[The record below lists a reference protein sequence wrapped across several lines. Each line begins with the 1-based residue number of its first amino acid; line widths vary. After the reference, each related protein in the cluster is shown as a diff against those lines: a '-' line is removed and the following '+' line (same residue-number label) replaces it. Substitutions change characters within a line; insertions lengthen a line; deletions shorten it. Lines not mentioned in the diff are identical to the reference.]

1 MAQQIRRSSASS
13 VRRVA
18 KAESRSLTA
27 RKARGQA
34 SGVVDKAMGVL
45 PFTEDQWSRIWLA
58 AIIGGAVALALV
70 IASLAGVPALV
81 HVQVAK
87 VAADAGFKVE
97 GLRVTGNQRMDE
109 GQVYALVADQLGQP
123 MPQVDPVTIRT
134 RLREQLRWVKDARVS
149 IQLPH
154 TLAIDIVERTPHA
167 VLEKP
172 DRLVLIDASGVEL
185 EPVAADKAK
194 GLLRLAGPGA
204 GRQAQ
209 ALEALLAAAPALAPK
224 VEAAEWVG
232 NRRWN
237 LTFTTGQLL
246 ALPEGEVEAA
256 SALVKF
262 ARLDG
267 KNRLLGGK
275 VVAFDMRTPPRLY
288 LRLPDAVGAPKDA
301 AADGAEVGAESEE
314 DPT

>member
-1 MAQQIRRSSASS
+1 MAQQIRRNGSPG

-18 KAESRSLTA
+18 KAQSRSLTA
-27 RKARGQA
+27 RKARGSA
-34 SGVVDKAMGVL
+34 SGVVDRAMGIL
-45 PFTEDQWSRIWLA
+45 PFTEEQWSRIWLA
-58 AIIGGAVALALV
+58 AIIGGTVAIAFI
-70 IASLAGVPALV
+70 IASLAGVPALAQA
-81 HVQVAK
+81 QVAK
-87 VAADAGFKVE
+87 IAADAGFEVRNV
-97 GLRVTGNQRMDE
+97 RVTGTSRMDE
-109 GQVYALVADQLGQP
+109 QQVYARALATRNQA
-123 MPQVDPVTIRT
+123 MPDVDIAK
-134 RLREQLRWVKDARVS
+134 LREELRALPWVKDARVS

-154 TLAIDIVERTPHA
+154 TLAIDIVEREPHA

-172 DRLVLIDASGVEL
+172 DRLVLIDATGVEL

-194 GLLRLAGPGA
+194 GMLHLAGPGA

-209 ALEALLAAAPALAPK
+209 ALETLLAASPALAPK

-256 SALVKF
+256 TALVKF

-275 VVAFDMRTPPRLY
+275 VIAFDMRTPPRLY
-288 LRLPDAVGAPKDA
+288 LRLPDAVGKPKVVDA
-301 AADGAEVGAESEE
+301 DKEGE
-314 DPT
+314 TT